1 MSNELD
7 QRNETPVIQG
17 KSLSRWNVKEM
28 MQILQNF
35 CKDESTK
42 NAKIVVALPRGRAHD
57 QNNFHI
63 AEIKLVDNPIIGA
76 PEKKQLVLFLI

>member
-42 NAKIVVALPRGRAHD
+42 NAKIVVALPSGRAHD